1 MRRKGRKICI
11 LLCLERTWER
21 GCDLEYSIDGKE
33 LGSILIKNFYS
44 GAQIQKGADSYA
56 DFTGYVWTEAVSGKI
71 NLRIQ
76 KYLDTCGRGLKL
88 HPKFP
93 RARVKQAKQTH
104 VKFATFA

>member
-1 MRRKGRKICI
+1 MRRKARKICI

-21 GCDLEYSIDGKE
+21 GCHLEYSIDGKE
-33 LGSILIKNFYS
+33 LGSILIKNFNS

-56 DFTGYVWTEAVSGKI
+56 DFTGYVSTEAVSGKI

-93 RARVKQAKQTH
+93 RARGKQTKQTH
-104 VKFATFA
+104 LKFATFA